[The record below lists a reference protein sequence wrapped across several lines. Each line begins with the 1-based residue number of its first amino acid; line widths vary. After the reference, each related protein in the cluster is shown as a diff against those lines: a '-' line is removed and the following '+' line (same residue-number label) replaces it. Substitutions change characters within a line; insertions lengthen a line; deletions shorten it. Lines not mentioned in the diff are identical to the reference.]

1 MVYVEELAWEEGW
14 VVKVLVIVPS
24 VSNRTRDPRI
34 KINNRSGIY
43 WLHAHLDTE
52 REVRSSADN
61 DGRTRRF
68 RYRERLMSPSLDI
81 EPFRVN
87 TKIRCR
93 HPSENRIIVS
103 AFNATS
109 Q

>member
-1 MVYVEELAWEEGW
+1 MVYVKELAWEEGW

-52 REVRSSADN
+52 REVRSSKPTTMAA
-61 DGRTRRF
+61 
-68 RYRERLMSPSLDI
+68 REDSGVENYGNASLYLDI
-81 EPFRVN
+81 EPVRVKYRN
-87 TKIRCR
+87 
-93 HPSENRIIVS
+93 
-103 AFNATS
+103 
-109 Q
+109 